1 MKTINNKLKE
11 LRLRKGLKQEEVA
24 ILLSLQCTNRICRWE
39 HGVSVPSVQNLFK
52 LAKIYEV
59 LPHAIYPDLF
69 PENDHNTPL
78 EESLLI
84 HTYPQENGDIQ

>member
-11 LRLRKGLKQEEVA
+11 LRLQKGLKQEQVA

-39 HGVSVPSVQNLFK
+39 HGASVPSVKNLFK
-52 LAKIYEV
+52 LAKIYDV

-69 PENDHNTPL
+69 PENNHNILL
-78 EESLLI
+78 EESFMI
-84 HTYPQENGDIQ
+84 HTDQQENGDIQ